1 MHNKDSEDIR
11 RQWLQQNEKVCI
23 CRGIPRKT
31 FIKAIKAG
39 ALSIQEV
46 NRIVGS
52 GSGDCNGE
60 RCGPKIEQLLN
71 EYQAATKKK

>member
-1 MHNKDSEDIR
+1 MHNNDSENIR

-23 CRGIPRKT
+23 CKGIPRKN

-39 ALSIQEV
+39 ALSIQEI

-52 GSGDCNGE
+52 GSGECNGE
-60 RCGPKIEQLLN
+60 RCVPKIEQLLN
-71 EYQAATKKK
+71 EYQGAIKK

>member
-1 MHNKDSEDIR
+1 MHNKDPEDIR
-11 RQWLQQNEKVCI
+11 RQWLQQNERVCI

-52 GSGDCNGE
+52 GSGDGNGE
-60 RCGPKIEQLLN
+60 RCGPKIEQLRN
-71 EYQAATKKK
+71 EYQAATKK